1 MKPALS
7 AALLGLLT
15 LSAIAM
21 TSVPALGQPAPIFQ
35 PVLPQIRRLAQS
47 RRSNPPGWIA
57 RLPSA
62 SQTPK
67 RLVATFYDW
76 NSNINILLSSAGCP
90 DPGSGVCIA
99 GRIVI
104 SKSNVLEMSP
114 NITLAP
120 GVYGYYSFGDAANG
134 NYQHVEW
141 RQDNQ
146 TYEVNGR
153 MQKSEIVQMAKSMAT
168 AKPILLR

>member
-1 MKPALS
+1 MK
-7 AALLGLLT
+7 AASRAASLGLLT

-21 TSVPALGQPAPIFQ
+21 TAVSALGQPAPIFQ
-35 PVLPQIRRLAQS
+35 TVLPQIRRS
-47 RRSNPPGWIA
+47 MPPGWIA
-57 RLPSA
+57 RLPTA

-67 RLVATFYDW
+67 GLIATFYDW
-76 NSNINILLSSAGCP
+76 DSNINILLSAAGCP

-104 SKSNVLEMSP
+104 SKANDLGLRP

-120 GVYGYYSFGDAANG
+120 GVHGYYSFGAAAGG
-134 NYQHVEW
+134 NYHHVKW

-153 MQKSEIVQMAKSMAT
+153 MQKFEIIQMARSMAS
-168 AKPILLR
+168 AKPVILR

>member
-1 MKPALS
+1 MKPASS

-21 TSVPALGQPAPIFQ
+21 TSVPTLGQPAPIFQ
-35 PVLPQIRRLAQS
+35 PVLPQIRRS
-47 RRSNPPGWIA
+47 MPPGWIA

-76 NSNINILLSSAGCP
+76 DSNINILLSSAGCP
-90 DPGSGVCIA
+90 VPGSGVCIV

-120 GVYGYYSFGDAANG
+120 SVYGYYSFGAAANG
-134 NYQHVEW
+134 NYHHVKW